1 MTGDGSMG
9 LGDQPKGLKNGIGLS
24 GSCLVQRLCP
34 FANQGFR
41 AGCVA
46 RSARPS
52 VVAIGTDRVET
63 TRMLVHALSK
73 GCVHSRTKALGPDVL
88 QGSEVD
94 RDKTKEPDSLAV
106 ELFAYVTEKCF
117 TDISPME
124 AREDIVAVVM
134 RPRRRSNERR
144 SKTVGKG
151 GCTDIGRT
159 VHLCPIIAQTPTDSK
174 CPLQISLSPSWTYLH
189 KIDTSGHS

>member
-9 LGDQPKGLKNGIGLS
+9 LGDQPKGLENGIGLS

-63 TRMLVHALSK
+63 TRMF
-73 GCVHSRTKALGPDVL
+73 
-88 QGSEVD
+88 
-94 RDKTKEPDSLAV
+94 

-151 GCTDIGRT
+151 
-159 VHLCPIIAQTPTDSK
+159 
-174 CPLQISLSPSWTYLH
+174 
-189 KIDTSGHS
+189 